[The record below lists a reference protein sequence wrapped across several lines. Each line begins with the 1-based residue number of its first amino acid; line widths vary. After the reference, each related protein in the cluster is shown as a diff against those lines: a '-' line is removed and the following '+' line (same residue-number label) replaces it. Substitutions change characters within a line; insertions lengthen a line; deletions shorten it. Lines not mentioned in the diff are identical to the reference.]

1 MSGACKFCGGA
12 ELRPDLIAV
21 GEMPGGR
28 LYLHRDQTHPG
39 PAPAGQPPPCEED
52 HRPDAGGVRRPDG
65 QRLSGRPQ
73 ALTRLYQPDKI
84 NYLVFGDTGTHLH
97 VHIVPKYQGGKDW
110 GKVFLTDEPSP
121 VYLTEP
127 EYQNSVAA
135 LLPASWLWCE
145 KEGHL
150 WEIF

>member
-12 ELRPDLIAV
+12 ELRPDLIARGGDARWKAV
-21 GEMPGGR
+21 SPPGP
-28 LYLHRDQTHPG
+28 DPPG

-65 QRLSGRPQ
+65 QRLSGGPGPD
-73 ALTRLYQPDKI
+73 RLYQPDKI

-135 LLPASWLWCE
+135 LRRQLALV
-145 KEGHL
+145 
-150 WEIF
+150 

>member
-1 MSGACKFCGGA
+1 
-12 ELRPDLIAV
+12 
-21 GEMPGGR
+21 MPGGR
-28 LYLHRDQTHPG
+28 LYPPPG
-39 PAPAGQPPPCEED
+39 TRPTRAGSCWPAGRHVKKITDLTPEEYAALMD
-52 HRPDAGGVRRPDG
+52 SVYQAA
-65 QRLSGRPQ
+65 Q

-135 LLPASWLWCE
+135 LRRQLALV
-145 KEGHL
+145 
-150 WEIF
+150 

>member
-39 PAPAGQPPPCEED
+39 RLLLASRRHVKKITDLTPEEYAALMD
-52 HRPDAGGVRRPDG
+52 SVYQAA
-65 QRLSGRPQ
+65 Q

-97 VHIVPKYQGGKDW
+97 VHIVPKYQGERTGARS
-110 GKVFLTDEPSP
+110 F
-121 VYLTEP
+121 
-127 EYQNSVAA
+127 
-135 LLPASWLWCE
+135 
-145 KEGHL
+145 
-150 WEIF
+150 

>member
-39 PAPAGQPPPCEED
+39 RLLLASRRHVTKITDLTPEEYAALRD
-52 HRPDAGGVRRPDG
+52 SVYQAA
-65 QRLSGRPQ
+65 Q
-73 ALTRLYQPDKI
+73 ALTRLYRPDKI

-135 LLPASWLWCE
+135 LRRQLALV
-145 KEGHL
+145 
-150 WEIF
+150 

>member
-1 MSGACKFCGGA
+1 MKKIT
-12 ELRPDLIAV
+12 DLT
-21 GEMPGGR
+21 P
-28 LYLHRDQTHPG
+28 
-39 PAPAGQPPPCEED
+39 EEYAALMD
-52 HRPDAGGVRRPDG
+52 SVYQAA
-65 QRLSGRPQ
+65 Q

-135 LLPASWLWCE
+135 LRRQLALV
-145 KEGHL
+145 
-150 WEIF
+150 